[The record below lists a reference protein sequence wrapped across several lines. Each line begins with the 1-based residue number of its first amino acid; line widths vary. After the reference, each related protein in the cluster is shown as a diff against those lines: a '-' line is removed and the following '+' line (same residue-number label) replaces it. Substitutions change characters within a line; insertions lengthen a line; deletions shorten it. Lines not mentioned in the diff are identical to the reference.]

1 MSIIRNLYPNTQITH
16 TAKRV
21 TLLDLLALLDA
32 DFDDDT
38 RHGRADGSRVRGGP
52 LARDG
57 LDGRVLVVDGDGT
70 DLAVDLEPDIAL
82 STTLNHGA
90 DSHEADDERLALLDG
105 NVHLLA
111 DVGAAEEVASGNDAA
126 RSSVQASSIQSRR
139 RRAHLRSP
147 NFSTKLW
154 YSSKTWIHIALSS

>member
-21 TLLDLLALLDA
+21 TLLHLLALLDA
-32 DFDDDT
+32 DFDNDT

-70 DLAVDLEPDIAL
+70 DLAVDLEPNITLSLAL
-82 STTLNHGA
+82 NERSDG
-90 DSHEADDERLALLDG
+90 HETDDEGLALFDG
-105 NVHLLA
+105 DVHLLTDIGTA
-111 DVGAAEEVASGNDAA
+111 KEVAGRNDA
-126 RSSVQASSIQSRR
+126 VV
-139 RRAHLRSP
+139 
-147 NFSTKLW
+147 
-154 YSSKTWIHIALSS
+154 